1 MKNNLGSLIRF
12 YFVSFCLFIFSPF
25 SLMLHAEDFT
35 HTFHVNKTDPYVK
48 EAVILTLDLNQ
59 TNPDK
64 VLLFNFD
71 LAKSDDYTFQRLDIQ
86 ETDSYHQARVHYVYL
101 VYPLKSGTVNISFE
115 LLKKVTTDD
124 SVAYSFSGDRDNIK
138 GLVTVDTNVKLPTLQ
153 LNVQALPEN
162 TLLVGDFKLTHSI
175 KKHQAQAHEPLPIQ
189 VNISGKGYPPL
200 LNTLLPQEGNFTRF
214 TEEPVVKSIVNTQGS
229 QSTVTYAMALSH
241 TQSFTLPGIEIKA
254 FDPHTRK
261 RYLLTIPQ
269 QRFDITTS
277 KESELLDNI
286 DSPVLLKEDWSWM
299 KTLFGYFVVFTAGYL
314 SALSWKWTKKQRRK
328 EDNPF
333 KEKIQNCSDAKA
345 LFQLLMSTE
354 DKRFTSTIETL
365 EASLY
370 GNGKINFNKVKQDLL
385 EKII

>member
-1 MKNNLGSLIRF
+1 MKNNLGSLILF
-12 YFVSFCLFIFSPF
+12 YLFSF
-25 SLMLHAEDFT
+25 SLFGLVSHAEDFT
-35 HTFHVNKTDPYVK
+35 HTFHVNKTHPYVK

-71 LAKSDDYTFQRLDIQ
+71 LAKSDAYTFQRLDIQ
-86 ETDSYHQARVHYVYL
+86 ETDSYHQARIHYVYL
-101 VYPLKSGTVNISFE
+101 VYPLKSGTVNISFK

-124 SVAYSFSGDRDNIK
+124 SVAYSFSGDRDNVK
-138 GLVTVDTNVKLPTLQ
+138 GLVTVDTNVILPALQ

-162 TLLVGDFKLTHSI
+162 TLLVGDFNLTHSI

-214 TEEPVVKSIVNTQGS
+214 TEEPVVKSIVNMQGS
-229 QSTVTYAMALSH
+229 QSTVTYTMALSH
-241 TQSFTLPGIEIKA
+241 VQSFTLSPIEIKA

-261 RYLLTIPQ
+261 SYLLTIPQ
-269 QRFDITTS
+269 QHFVITTS
-277 KESELLDNI
+277 KESELVDLI
-286 DSPVLLKEDWSWM
+286 DSPVLLKEDWSWL

-314 SALSWKWTKKQRRK
+314 SALSWKWTKKQRKK
-328 EDNPF
+328 EENPL
-333 KEKIQNCSDAKA
+333 KIKIQDCSNEKA
-345 LFQLLMSTE
+345 LLQLLMSIE
-354 DKRFTSTIETL
+354 DKRFTSSIEKL

-370 GNGKINFNKVKQDLL
+370 GDGKMNFKKVKQDLL

>member
-1 MKNNLGSLIRF
+1 MKNNLGSLILF
-12 YFVSFCLFIFSPF
+12 YLFSFSLF

-35 HTFHVNKTDPYVK
+35 HTFHVNKTHPYVK

-71 LAKSDDYTFQRLDIQ
+71 LAKSDAYTFQRLDIQ

-101 VYPLKSGTVNISFE
+101 VYPLKSGTVNISFK

-124 SVAYSFSGDRDNIK
+124 SVAYSFSGDRDNVK
-138 GLVTVDTNVKLPTLQ
+138 GLVTVDTDVKLPALQ

-162 TLLVGDFKLTHSI
+162 TLLVGDFNLTHSI

-214 TEEPVVKSIVNTQGS
+214 TEQPVLKSIVTMQGS
-229 QSTVTYAMALSH
+229 QSTVTYTMALSH
-241 TQSFTLPGIEIKA
+241 VQSFTLSPIEIKA

-261 RYLLTIPQ
+261 SYLLTIPQ
-269 QRFDITTS
+269 QHFDITTS
-277 KESELLDNI
+277 KESELVDLI
-286 DSPVLLKEDWSWM
+286 DSPVLLKEDWSWLR
-299 KTLFGYFVVFTAGYL
+299 TFFGYIVVFAAGYL
-314 SALSWKWTKKQRRK
+314 SALSWKWTKNQRKK
-328 EDNPF
+328 EANPL
-333 KEKIQNCSDAKA
+333 KIKIQDCSNEKA
-345 LFQLLMSTE
+345 LLQLLMSIE
-354 DKRFTSTIETL
+354 DKRFTSSIEKL

-370 GNGKINFNKVKQDLL
+370 GDGKMNFKKVKQDLL